1 MKLYEQL
8 IICERKQVSFLSVCM
23 LTDNFMLKEISL
35 EVTELNLKVGK
46 EEGDQHNFKGLGE
59 N

>member
-1 MKLYEQL
+1 
-8 IICERKQVSFLSVCM
+8 M

-46 EEGDQHNFKGLGE
+46 EEADQHNFKGLGE